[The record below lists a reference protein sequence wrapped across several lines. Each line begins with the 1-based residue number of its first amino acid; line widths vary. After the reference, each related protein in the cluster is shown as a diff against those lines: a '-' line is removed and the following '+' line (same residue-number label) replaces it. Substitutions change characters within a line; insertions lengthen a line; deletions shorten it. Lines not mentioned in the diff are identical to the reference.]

1 MDTFI
6 TIDDL
11 LIEHK
16 VLKAKVASL
25 ERELQESHQRNAELK
40 QKVTDLKEILS
51 QENEE
56 DAVEILEFFHSC
68 SSIRRT
74 AWKYGMDLEEMYEL
88 IPRLEDTWRGLESAS
103 DYDEC
108 RMEVIGR
115 QEWDAEQEESMTG
128 EELAIRDRTPIQEE
142 LNSLIEDYKDSS
154 LSLYEIA
161 DRYNLCIY
169 NLFRLLKENNIIE
182 KEIDA
187 KGYSSFYTEYNGAG
201 SEWDGKSDMGL
212 L

>member
-1 MDTFI
+1 MAAYI

-11 LIEHK
+11 IIEHK
-16 VLKAKVASL
+16 ELKLKVASL

-51 QENEE
+51 DRNDEE
-56 DAVEILEFFHSC
+56 GCEIMEFFHSC

-88 IPRLEDTWRGLESAS
+88 IPQLEDTWKGLESAS

-115 QEWDAEQEESMTG
+115 QEWDAEQEESMTA
-128 EELAIRDRTPIQEE
+128 EEIAIRDRTPIKEE
-142 LNSLIEDYKDSS
+142 LNCLIADYKDSS

-169 NLFRLLKENNIIE
+169 NLFRLLKENKIIE

-187 KGYSSFYTEYNGAG
+187 KGYSGFYTEYNGAG
-201 SEWDGKSDMGL
+201 AEWDGKSYMGIL
-212 L
+212 